1 MSYDLKSMARQR
13 GIRRKVIPLRPIEP
27 PRGMEAEYRRILVRM
42 LNEIARHV
50 REEMLPE
57 IERERALLTT
67 DAAGD
72 RIEGLFGGLR
82 RLVERLYGAAEQMT
96 RRIFQAEAT
105 RHTDQFAATVR
116 NAIGIDIAAVL
127 RASPGLEERV
137 SMAALR
143 NAQNIK
149 GLADDTTKRV
159 AEAIT
164 RNLSQ
169 GGTAKTLS
177 KELQEAFAFEQKR
190 ADFIARNEVAN
201 AVSNLN
207 QFRQQEAGVTEYRFR
222 TSQDERVRDDHR
234 AMEGKI
240 CRWDDETVYFNEST
254 EKWEPRSSIGG
265 VELHPGLDYQCR
277 CTGQA
282 IIRLD

>member
-1 MSYDLKSMARQR
+1 MSYDLKAMARQR
-13 GIRRKVIPLRPIEP
+13 GIRRKVIALRPIEP

-96 RRIFQAEAT
+96 RRIFQAEAV

-137 SMAALR
+137 SLAALR

-169 GGTAKTLS
+169 GGTAKTLR
-177 KELQEAFAFEQKR
+177 KEMQENFGIEQKR
-190 ADFIARNEVAN
+190 AVLIARNEVAN
-201 AVSNLN
+201 INSQLN
-207 QFRQQEAGVTEYRFR
+207 EFRQAEAGVEEYIWR
-222 TSQDERVRDDHR
+222 TSQDERVREEHIVLEGTTHR
-234 AMEGKI
+234 WGKPGP
-240 CRWDDETVYFNEST
+240 DN
-254 EKWEPRSSIGG
+254 GM
-265 VELHPGLDYQCR
+265 HPGEPINCR
-277 CTGQA
+277 CTAQA